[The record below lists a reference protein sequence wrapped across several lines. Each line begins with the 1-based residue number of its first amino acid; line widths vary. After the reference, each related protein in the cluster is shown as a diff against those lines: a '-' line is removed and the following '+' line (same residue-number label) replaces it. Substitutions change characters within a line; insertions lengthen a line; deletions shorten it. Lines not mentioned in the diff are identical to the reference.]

1 METMEKKEN
10 KARKKKITKE
20 TKLPTYLTSTGNNY
34 KAKAKNKTTILNHK
48 KINKTNIDKDKIN
61 KEINEKKIKT
71 EVKPN
76 VKNVE
81 EKIEQKKEKE
91 EYIPYSCIPNLE
103 SGKDLTISDKDV
115 QK

>member
-1 METMEKKEN
+1 MDKKEN

-20 TKLPTYLTSTGNNY
+20 TKLPTYLTSTGNHH
-34 KAKAKNKTTILNHK
+34 KVKVKNKTTIQTHK
-48 KINKTNIDKDKIN
+48 KINKTNIDKIS

-71 EVKPN
+71 EVEAN
-76 VKNVE
+76 IINN
-81 EKIEQKKEKE
+81 EKIIEQEKEKV

-103 SGKDLTISDKDV
+103 SGKDLTIKEKII